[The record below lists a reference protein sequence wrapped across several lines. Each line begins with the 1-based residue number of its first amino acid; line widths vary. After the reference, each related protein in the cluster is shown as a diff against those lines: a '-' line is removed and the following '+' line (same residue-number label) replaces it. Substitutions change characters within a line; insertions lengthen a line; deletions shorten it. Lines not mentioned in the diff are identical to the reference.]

1 MARMRR
7 LLLQFAVIGI
17 FLATA
22 WGASATRPLDEIR
35 EEIEANGW
43 SFTVD
48 HNWVY
53 DLPEETKGKMFV
65 PRRMGHG
72 RAVPDLSISS
82 LPQSGLPAAWDW
94 RDVEGHSY
102 VSPVRNQGACGSCYA
117 FSATGVTESLF
128 MIGEDL
134 PDTNV
139 DLSESNMMF
148 CLSQYYS
155 GFYGCTG
162 ASYDYD
168 EMEGLVTY
176 GTIDEACYPYDQG
189 LTSDCAAACE
199 TPALEV
205 RLASWGRIPC
215 NETDAIKTAIYT
227 YGPVNAA
234 VYVGDSFQ
242 AYSEGVYNDLRT
254 SCPGSPCYY
263 TSTNHAIMLVGWDDA
278 DQAWILRNSWGT
290 DWGEDGYMRISYAA
304 ANVACEAVYATYDQP
319 APFQMLQPA
328 TGTLGSESPTFY
340 WTKGD
345 YDLFKLYW
353 FLPFLGTS
361 DYVPIELGWTVENF
375 REFPPSW
382 WAWIK
387 YYVWAGSW
395 LVGVNTDTLDYEVRG
410 PTYFMRSP

>member
-1 MARMRR
+1 MERR
-7 LLLQFAVIGI
+7 KKLLLQFTVIGI

-22 WGASATRPLDEIR
+22 WGANATRPLDEIR

-53 DLPEETKGKMFV
+53 DLPDETKGRMFA
-65 PRRMGHG
+65 PRPMGQR
-72 RAVPDLSISS
+72 RAVPELSISV
-82 LPQSGLPAAWDW
+82 LPRSELPEAWDW
-94 RDVEGHSY
+94 RNVEGHSY

-128 MIGEDL
+128 MIGEEL

-139 DLSESNMMF
+139 DLSESHLMF

-155 GFYGCTG
+155 GFYGCAG

-176 GTIDEACYPYDQG
+176 GTVDEVCHPYDQG
-189 LTSDCAAACE
+189 LTSDCGAACE

-205 RLASWGRIPC
+205 RLAGWGRIPC

-242 AYSEGVYNDLRT
+242 AYSQGVYNDLRT

-290 DWGEDGYMRISYAA
+290 GWGEDGYMRISYTA

-319 APFQMLQPA
+319 APFQMLRPA
-328 TGTLGSESPTFY
+328 NGTLSSESPTFY
-340 WTKGD
+340 WTRGD

-353 FLPFLGTS
+353 FLPFYGTS
-361 DYVPIELGWTVENF
+361 GYVPIELGWTVANF
-375 REFPPSW
+375 KELPPSW
-382 WAWIK
+382 WTWIK
-387 YYVWAGSW
+387 LYVWAGSW
-395 LVGVNTDTLDYEVRG
+395 LVGVNTDTLDYEVLG
-410 PTYFMRSP
+410 PNYFMKSP